1 MTPAT
6 PFTYT
11 YGARVPPDNVVVSV
25 TRHDQPVAQYN
36 VTNDG
41 LPPTLSIYGLPLTT
55 TQTSFPVD
63 VIGLDADCVRSLDVQ
78 VKDGSNG
85 AWTPWLTATTQTINW
100 FDGEDGH
107 TYFFRVRARDL
118 AGNESRYTD
127 NPFGNGMISV
137 LITPAPILEAAL
149 KGVDSPLILWSPIG
163 WSLDLWNS
171 GNLATTAML
180 TDTLPPYTT
189 ILTDAIWLNG
199 EPAPQL
205 YVDGQLRWSGI
216 VSENAHIYI
225 TYHLSQTQLLAP
237 GTILINTA
245 VIAYG
250 NHVITRTAHTTQP
263 YPVFLPVI
271 LR

>member
-1 MTPAT
+1 
-6 PFTYT
+6 
-11 YGARVPPDNVVVSV
+11 
-25 TRHDQPVAQYN
+25 VAQYN
-36 VTNDG
+36 VTNDD

-78 VKDGSNG
+78 VKDGWDSP
-85 AWTPWLTATTQTINW
+85 WTPWLTATTQTVNW

-118 AGNESRYTD
+118 AGNESRYTAS
-127 NPFGNGMISV
+127 PFGNGFTSV
-137 LITPAPILEAAL
+137 LVTPAPILETSS

-163 WSLDLWNS
+163 WSIDLWNT
-171 GNLATTAML
+171 GNLPTVAAL
-180 TDTLPPYTT
+180 TDTLPLFTS

-205 YVDGQLRWSGI
+205 YVDGQIRWSGT
-216 VSENAHIYI
+216 VTENAHIFI
-225 TYHLSQTQLLAP
+225 TYQLSPTLPLTP
-237 GTILINTA
+237 SSILTNTA
-245 VIAYG
+245 IIAYG
-250 NHVITRTAHTTQP
+250 DRLITRTAQTTQP
-263 YPVFLPVI
+263 YQVLLPII